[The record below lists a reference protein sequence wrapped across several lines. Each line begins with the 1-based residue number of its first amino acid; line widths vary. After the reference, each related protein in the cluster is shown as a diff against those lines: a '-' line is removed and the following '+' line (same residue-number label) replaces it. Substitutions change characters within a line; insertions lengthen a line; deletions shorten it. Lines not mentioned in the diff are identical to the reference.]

1 MGARG
6 MCRSHGAPDI
16 GGTLKPVRIGIVGI
30 GKIARDQHIPALH
43 ANSDYDLVACA
54 SRSTR
59 VDGVANFTTLEA
71 MLDGLTELDAVTICT
86 PPQVHYDAAR
96 LALTRGK
103 HVFLEKP
110 PCATT
115 GELDRLADLAR
126 ECGRTLYQSWHSRH
140 GAGVEPARRWLEG
153 RRVRAVRITWKEDV
167 RHWHPGQAW
176 IWEAGGFGVFD
187 PGINA
192 ISILTALVHEQI
204 MVRRAHFL
212 VPENC
217 EAPIAADVDFATDS
231 GAPITAVLDFRQTG
245 QQTWDIEIETDSG
258 TARLSDGGARLF
270 VDDKPFAVEAGDGEY
285 PALYRHFAKLVEARL
300 CDVDAS
306 PFRLVADAFLIARHT
321 RVERFD

>member
-1 MGARG
+1 M
-6 MCRSHGAPDI
+6 API
-16 GGTLKPVRIGIVGI
+16 APETPLKRLRIGIVGI

-43 ANSDYDLVACA
+43 ANPDYELAACA
-54 SRSTR
+54 SRSAR
-59 VDGVANFTTLEA
+59 VDGVANFPTLEA
-71 MLDGLTELDAVTICT
+71 MLDGTPALDAVTICT

-115 GELDRLADLAR
+115 GELDRLAGFAR
-126 ECGRTLYQSWHSRH
+126 ECGCTLFQSWHSRH
-140 GAGVEPARRWLEG
+140 AAGVETARRWLEG
-153 RRVRAVRITWKEDV
+153 RRIRAIGIVWKEDV
-167 RHWHPGQAW
+167 RHWHPGQTW

-192 ISILTALVHEQI
+192 LSILTTLVPDPI
-204 MVRRAHFL
+204 IVKRAHLF

-217 EAPIAADVDFATDS
+217 EAPIAASIDFTTDS
-231 GAPITAVLDFRQTG
+231 GAPVAAVFDFRQTG
-245 QQTWDIEIETDSG
+245 LQTWDIEIQTDG
-258 TARLSDGGARLF
+258 ATGRLADGGARF
-270 VDDKPFAVEAGDGEY
+270 FIDDKPVAVDPGDGEY
-285 PALYRHFAKLVEARL
+285 PALYRQFAKLVDARL
-300 CDVDAS
+300 CDVDAR